1 MAGVG
6 ALESE
11 RRGEVEGERWG
22 AAGGATE
29 ACHGGL
35 QEGSST
41 RGSFIRYVL
50 WLLA

>member
-1 MAGVG
+1 MARVG

-11 RRGEVEGERWG
+11 RRWEVEGERWG

-35 QEGSST
+35 
-41 RGSFIRYVL
+41 
-50 WLLA
+50 